1 MLLHVFKMVKNIP
14 KLLQTVKIR
23 PFKVDMIFVKSGLHH
38 QRQKTK
44 NQIPCLTLNA
54 WFFTVTCSILMIR
67 DAF

>member
-1 MLLHVFKMVKNIP
+1 MLMYVFKMAKNAS
-14 KLLQTVKIR
+14 KLLQTVKIH

-38 QRQKTK
+38 QRQKAK